1 MKYRVASN
9 SASYDRPEPVATLNK
24 RTEAGAIPFL
34 KDVRMISPPKLRKSS
49 FPFMI
54 FSLTML
60 LLVESPVWGKR
71 KDDVVVMKNG
81 DRFTGEIKGLSH
93 GELIFKSSYMTDSV
107 HLDWRQVGRIESKDK
122 FIIELNNG
130 ERVTGGIR
138 EDGKENKPEARFRI
152 SSEGQTREL
161 NPANV
166 ISIHPNETTFWHQLT
181 GSIDYGLSFASAN
194 SAVNSSLSSQVGY
207 TSDKHYVQ
215 LATSSQFSAQTGAN
229 NTNRYTLDLQ
239 YIRAIA
245 PRWGAAGIFSALK
258 SNEQDLDL
266 RTVYGGGI
274 ARRLLQSDRTA
285 LVMIGGAAYTREGY
299 DQPSPTLVSRSN
311 AEGLLAFSFSTFKFR
326 TLDLGS
332 YVAIFPGITDPGRIR
347 LSSQSRLRIEL
358 VRNFYWVVQ
367 LYENYDTRPP
377 VQAHHNDLG
386 VTTSLGWKF

>member
-1 MKYRVASN
+1 MNFPSILGK
-9 SASYDRPEPVATLNK
+9 P
-24 RTEAGAIPFL
+24 
-34 KDVRMISPPKLRKSS
+34 S
-49 FPFMI
+49 FTSIILGFA
-54 FSLTML
+54 ML
-60 LLVESPVWGKR
+60 LLVASPALGKR

-93 GELIFKSSYMTDSV
+93 GELIFKSGYMTDSV
-107 HLDWRQVGRIESKDK
+107 HLDWRQVDRIESKDK
-122 FIIELNNG
+122 FIMSLNSG
-130 ERVTGGIR
+130 ERVTGEIHQDGR
-138 EDGKENKPEARFRI
+138 ETKPEARFQI
-152 SSEGQTREL
+152 SNEDQSRKL
-161 NPANV
+161 NPAEV
-166 ISIHPNETTFWHQLT
+166 ISIQPNETTFWRQLT

-215 LATSSQFSAQTGAN
+215 LATSSQFSAQSGAN
-229 NTNRYTLDLQ
+229 DTNRYTLDLQ
-239 YIRAIA
+239 YIRTIA

-274 ARRLLQSDRTA
+274 ARRLLQSDRTS
-285 LVMIGGAAYTREGY
+285 LGMIGGAAYTREGY
-299 DQPSPTLVSRSN
+299 DQPSPALVSRSN
-311 AEGLLAFSFSTFKFR
+311 AEGLLAVSFSTFRFR

-347 LSSQSRLRIEL
+347 LSSQSKVRIEL
-358 VRNFYWVVQ
+358 VRNFYWVFQ

-386 VTTSLGWKF
+386 ITTSLGWKF